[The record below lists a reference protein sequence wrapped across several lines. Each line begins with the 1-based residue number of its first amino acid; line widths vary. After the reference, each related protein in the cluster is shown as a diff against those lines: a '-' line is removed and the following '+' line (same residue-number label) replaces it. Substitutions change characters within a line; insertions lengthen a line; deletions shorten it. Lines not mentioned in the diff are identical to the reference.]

1 MRGLMQ
7 QVTRRWGLVLAL
19 GLWYVAMI
27 LLAAM
32 NLPLPLFLPSQFAV
46 YLVLA
51 LAYSMI
57 VQFLWKRH
65 ERAGR

>member
-32 NLPLPLFLPSQFAV
+32 NLPLPLFLPSPSLLFI
-46 YLVLA
+46 
-51 LAYSMI
+51 SS
-57 VQFLWKRH
+57 
-65 ERAGR
+65 